1 MQSRKNMFF
10 RGHIYAR
17 IYCAL
22 YVPNLSE
29 LPQWT
34 RATHEK
40 CVSCLSEPEHVRP
53 FNNYLRFDYK
63 NGHNFGSSNHFLMKI
78 SGYLNGGQKMMPV
91 KFQDDRG
98 RFKDFVRYAQFWNT
112 SKTAHS
118 QLSETN
124 EIPFTRHDKHILKVS
139 SKNIYQNWS
148 YEQFQILQDFHITV
162 PIFRMF

>member
-91 KFQDDRG
+91 KFQDDRSW
-98 RFKDFVRYAQFWNT
+98 FEDFVCLAHFC
-112 SKTAHS
+112 KTG
-118 QLSETN
+118 EGD
-124 EIPFTRHDKHILKVS
+124 PFLPIRNQWDPIYKLTRHHQHILKVS
-139 SKNIYQNWS
+139 LKNIDQKWS
-148 YEQFQILQDFHITV
+148 YEKFEIL
-162 PIFRMF
+162 